1 MSVLTA
7 AAVYFLIWW
16 VVFFAMLP
24 IGVRTAR
31 EDGVSLV
38 PGQADS
44 APTQPRLGRKA
55 LWTTGVSAAVFLLFW
70 MALRAGWLPVLT

>member
-1 MSVLTA
+1 MSIITA
-7 AAVYFLIWW
+7 FAIYFLIWW

-31 EDGVSLV
+31 EEGAAHV

-44 APTQPRLGRKA
+44 APTRPDLGRKA
-55 LWTTGVSAAVFLLFW
+55 LWTSAVSAVLFALFW
-70 MALRAGWLPVLT
+70 LAARQGWLPLLN